1 MINYPYPS
9 LVSGNKNDLIR
20 SYKKDI
26 YNNKNYNYPNKKD
39 KSIFRI
45 CSYNVN
51 SFTFLYRAN
60 KLIYKFNKGAFF
72 NLFKYKLRP

>member
-1 MINYPYPS
+1 MIKYPYPS

-26 YNNKNYNYPNKKD
+26 YQHKNCNYPSKKKD

-51 SFTFLYRAN
+51 SFSFLYRAN
-60 KLIYKFNKGAFF
+60 KSIYKFIQNIDPI
-72 NLFKYKLRP
+72 L